1 MGYEVEGRS
10 TRFAECPGH
19 HGQESKGP
27 EGGARKERG
36 RRQLPSNK
44 QKLEKGGG
52 REGDSVAHHGA
63 REKERAWA
71 LMRLSLNLKKG
82 SKEAACH

>member
-1 MGYEVEGRS
+1 M
-10 TRFAECPGH
+10 
-19 HGQESKGP
+19 
-27 EGGARKERG
+27 
-36 RRQLPSNK
+36 PSNK